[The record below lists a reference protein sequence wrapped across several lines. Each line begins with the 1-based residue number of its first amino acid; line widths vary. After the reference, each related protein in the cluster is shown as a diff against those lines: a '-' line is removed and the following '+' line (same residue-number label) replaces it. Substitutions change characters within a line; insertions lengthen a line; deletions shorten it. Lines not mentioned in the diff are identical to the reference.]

1 MKIKRVDFVTV
12 VTIPKDRLNKIDF
25 AACRQPAETLESF
38 YSRQAHKPD
47 LLINGGFFDMPTGR
61 TIFNYIDNG
70 VNIARDSRNKTGM
83 AILSDGSLEYG
94 NVDDFSNIVDFVAA
108 HPPLVADGVITS
120 LASASGVSG
129 RARRTAVGYDSTH
142 IYILTADSP
151 GVTLAEWQEVVA
163 AVGVDYAVNLDGGGS
178 TRMLHKGKL
187 VTDPGWS
194 RPVDNVI
201 GFWLK
206 EEKKVLYRVQTGA
219 FSKKNNAE
227 VAKMHLDTLP
237 SGIGMDYAKSYVRF
251 VDGLYKIQIGAFSE
265 RKNAERVVADLKA
278 HGVASFITTK

>member
-1 MKIKRVDFVTV
+1 
-12 VTIPKDRLNKIDF
+12 
-25 AACRQPAETLESF
+25 
-38 YSRQAHKPD
+38 
-47 LLINGGFFDMPTGR
+47 
-61 TIFNYIDNG
+61 
-70 VNIARDSRNKTGM
+70 
-83 AILSDGSLEYG
+83 
-94 NVDDFSNIVDFVAA
+94 
-108 HPPLVADGVITS
+108 
-120 LASASGVSG
+120 
-129 RARRTAVGYDSTH
+129 
-142 IYILTADSP
+142 
-151 GVTLAEWQEVVA
+151 
-163 AVGVDYAVNLDGGGS
+163 
-178 TRMLHKGKL
+178 MLHKGEL

-227 VAKMHLDTLP
+227 IAKMHLDTLP
-237 SGIGMDYAKSYVRF
+237 SSIGMDYAKSYVRF